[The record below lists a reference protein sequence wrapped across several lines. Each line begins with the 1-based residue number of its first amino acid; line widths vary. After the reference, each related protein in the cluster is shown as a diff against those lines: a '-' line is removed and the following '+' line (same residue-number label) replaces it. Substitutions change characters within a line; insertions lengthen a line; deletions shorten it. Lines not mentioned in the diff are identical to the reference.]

1 MFPNQQNRDSWG
13 SVAGYYG
20 NYGMP
25 SSLPPSMG
33 SGSSSSWYNWGQA
46 GRMSAPWG
54 SGYGGVPMSPPS
66 SGGSSVPQDEG
77 SDRAMMSSMGNME
90 REVAEAMARERDAMQ
105 RAQEANFGPYSQRL
119 SNNSKLGINTNIYS
133 LYQNSQNKQIRSNGP
148 DVTISQVPSPGYGVP
163 EVHRPEPGRSE
174 MTLSKVPG
182 SDFTKH
188 PSMSPDRQHSIGNE
202 HLQNKRISEQPPPYS
217 EGEQQQ
223 SFDGKD
229 PSNQIRES
237 IDSNVSETLFSAC
250 MQEKGNNQMKGVPD
264 SSTCDEENPT
274 TMEPDSSTDDQESRI
289 SGKESHNSY
298 NNNRG
303 NDAHKDQGSNLRHG
317 FNTKDASE
325 SDYEGEDDDQLR
337 MQLFKKEQAKMFNIK
352 PEPEGLPDAKR
363 LKTYRTP
370 QEELSDLMKLTNE
383 KLFKNSNRMGANH
396 LPLSVEIEELDSS
409 SDSVSPPRN
418 MSNPFM
424 PNSMVTN
431 SLSPRKRGRKPK
443 HYSEILFELGQRGI
457 SITKTHKPT
466 HSQTEMVV
474 SESGAVSHK
483 TSGQQLKCPHCN
495 KILTTSVGL
504 MYHIR
509 LHTGEKPY
517 SCDLCGKSFA
527 TSSHYHYH
535 IRSHSGEKPYR
546 CDFCGKMYT
555 ASGSL
560 RLHLKS
566 HLSRLAANAF
576 NTMNMPGFP
585 MGQNGSMGLS
595 NMPQDPLH
603 VGPND
608 FKFGIKQELFEN
620 DASELPN
627 PVNSLALEGPKI
639 IEEVE
644 NNNFQS
650 EENK

>member
-20 NYGMP
+20 NYGMA
-25 SSLPPSMG
+25 SSLTPSMG
-33 SGSSSSWYNWGQA
+33 STSGSSWYNWAQP
-46 GRMSAPWG
+46 GRVSTAWG
-54 SGYGGVPMSPPS
+54 SGYGGGPMSPPT
-66 SGGSSVPQDEG
+66 SGGAAIAQEEG
-77 SDRAMMSSMGNME
+77 SERTMMGTLE
-90 REVAEAMARERDAMQ
+90 REAAESMARERDAMQ
-105 RAQEANFGPYSQRL
+105 RTQESNFGPYSQRAG
-119 SNNSKLGINTNIYS
+119 NNSKLGINTNIYS
-133 LYQNSQNKQIRSNGP
+133 LYQNSQNKPSRSSGP
-148 DVTISQVPSPGYGVP
+148 DVTISQVPSPAYGAT

-182 SDFTKH
+182 SDYTRH
-188 PSMSPDRQHSIGNE
+188 SSVSPNGQHLMGDE
-202 HLQNKRISEQPPPYS
+202 HLQSKRISEQPAPYA
-217 EGEQQQ
+217 EGEQRQ
-223 SFDGKD
+223 SYEGKEEE
-229 PSNQIRES
+229 SQIRES
-237 IDSNVSETLFSAC
+237 IDSNASETLFSDC
-250 MQEKGNNQMKGVPD
+250 MQEKGDSQIKGLPD
-264 SSTCDEENPT
+264 SSTQDEENPI

-303 NDAHKDQGSNLRHG
+303 NDVHEGHGNNLRHG
-317 FNTKDASE
+317 FNTKDASD
-325 SDYEGEDDDQLR
+325 SDYEGDDDEQLR
-337 MQLFKKEQAKMFNIK
+337 MQMFRKEQAKMYNIK
-352 PEPEGLPDAKR
+352 PEPDAKR
-363 LKTYRTP
+363 FKTYKTP

-383 KLFKNSNRMGANH
+383 KLFRNSSQMGANH

-457 SITKTHKPT
+457 SITKTQKPS

-585 MGQNGSMGLS
+585 MGQNGSVGLS

-608 FKFGIKQELFEN
+608 FKFGIKQEVFEH
-620 DASELPN
+620 DTSDLSN
-627 PVNSLALEGPKI
+627 PENNLALEGPKH

-650 EENK
+650 EENQ

>member
-1 MFPNQQNRDSWG
+1 M
-13 SVAGYYG
+13 
-20 NYGMP
+20 
-25 SSLPPSMG
+25 
-33 SGSSSSWYNWGQA
+33 
-46 GRMSAPWG
+46 
-54 SGYGGVPMSPPS
+54 
-66 SGGSSVPQDEG
+66 
-77 SDRAMMSSMGNME
+77 
-90 REVAEAMARERDAMQ
+90 EVAEAMARERDAMQ
-105 RAQEANFGPYSQRL
+105 RAQDANFGPYSQRL

-133 LYQNSQNKQIRSNGP
+133 LYQNSQSKQNRSSAP

-163 EVHRPEPGRSE
+163 EIHRPEPGRSD
-174 MTLSKVPG
+174 MTLSKVP
-182 SDFTKH
+182 DYPR
-188 PSMSPDRQHSIGNE
+188 PSSVSPNGQHMMNNERLQSKSRVSEQHST
-202 HLQNKRISEQPPPYS
+202 YS
-217 EGEQQQ
+217 ESQERQSYEGE
-223 SFDGKD
+223 D
-229 PSNQIRES
+229 PGNQIRES
-237 IDSNVSETLFSAC
+237 IDSNVSETLFSSC
-250 MQEKGNNQMKGVPD
+250 MQEKTDNQLKGVAD
-264 SSTCDEENPT
+264 SSTLDEENPA

-289 SGKESHNSY
+289 SGKESHISY

-303 NDAHKDQGSNLRHG
+303 NNDALKDQGNTLRNG
-317 FNTKDASE
+317 FNTKDASD
-325 SDYEGEDDDQLR
+325 SDYEGEDDDELR
-337 MQLFKKEQAKMFNIK
+337 MQLYKKEQAKMFNIK
-352 PEPEGLPDAKR
+352 PEPDAKR
-363 LKTYRTP
+363 HKAFKTP
-370 QEELSDLMKLTNE
+370 QEELTELMKLTNE
-383 KLFKNSNRMGANH
+383 KLFRNSNRMGANH

-457 SITKTHKPT
+457 SITKTNKPN
-466 HSQTEMVV
+466 QNPGEMVV
-474 SESGAVSHK
+474 SESGSVSHK
-483 TSGQQLKCPHCN
+483 TGGQQLKCPHCN

-608 FKFGIKQELFEN
+608 FKFGIKQEVFEN
-620 DASELPN
+620 DTNEAPN
-627 PVNSLALEGPKI
+627 PETNLALEGPKNN
-639 IEEVE
+639 EEVE
-644 NNNFQS
+644 TNNFQS
-650 EENK
+650 EQNN